1 MSRNF
6 TVDFNLERQ
15 EGQTATFR
23 LEDNAIN
30 ANFNIAETNSMN
42 VTFDI
47 AQANKDK
54 YFVFE
59 QGTSSAVWTIN
70 HNLNKKAS
78 VTVVDEYDRVVTPA
92 VEYVNDNKIILRFN
106 FAFKGRAYL
115 N

>member
-1 MSRNF
+1 MAKEF
-6 TVDFNLERQ
+6 IADFNLERQ
-15 EGQTATFR
+15 NGQNVNFSLT
-23 LEDNAIN
+23 ENSVN
-30 ANFNIAETNSMN
+30 ANFNISETNSMN

-47 AQANKDK
+47 AQSNKDK

-59 QGTSSAVWTIN
+59 QGTSSEVWTIN

>member
-1 MSRNF
+1 MSNHF
-6 TVDFNLERQ
+6 IADFNLEKP
-15 EGQTATFR
+15 
-23 LEDNAIN
+23 NAQN
-30 ANFNIAETNSMN
+30 ANFRLQENTVNADFNITATNSMN

-59 QGTSSAVWTIN
+59 QGVSSNIWIIN

-106 FAFKGRAYL
+106 FAFKGKAYL

>member
-6 TVDFNLERQ
+6 IADFSLERQ
-15 EGQTATFR
+15 EGQTANFR

-30 ANFNIAETNSMN
+30 ADFTIAETDSIN

-59 QGTSSAVWTIN
+59 QGTSSAVWVIN

-78 VTVVDEYDRVVTPA
+78 VTVVDEYDRVVTPE
-92 VEYVNDNKIILRFN
+92 VEYVNDNKIIVRFN
-106 FAFKGRAYL
+106 FAFKGKAYL

>member
-1 MSRNF
+1 MTKFFSA
-6 TVDFNLERQ
+6 DFNLEQ
-15 EGQTATFR
+15 QN
-23 LEDNAIN
+23 EDNSISAVFEIDRAGGN
-30 ANFNIAETNSMN
+30 
-42 VTFDI
+42 
-47 AQANKDK
+47 DK

-59 QGTSSAVWTIN
+59 QGVSSNIWIIN

-106 FAFKGRAYL
+106 FAFKGKAYL